1 MKYQG
6 KVINIIRK
14 ILRLSYAE
22 VSDRLGI
29 STSHFNA
36 IITGGRSIE
45 NSKESTRGRYEAM
58 YNEALALPN
67 GPAMFTGLCLAEGVG
82 VDDD

>member
-14 ILRLSYAE
+14 MLKLSYVEAAI
-22 VSDRLGI
+22 RLGI

-45 NSKESTRGRYEAM
+45 NSKESTRARYDAL
-58 YNEALALPN
+58 YTEALALPN